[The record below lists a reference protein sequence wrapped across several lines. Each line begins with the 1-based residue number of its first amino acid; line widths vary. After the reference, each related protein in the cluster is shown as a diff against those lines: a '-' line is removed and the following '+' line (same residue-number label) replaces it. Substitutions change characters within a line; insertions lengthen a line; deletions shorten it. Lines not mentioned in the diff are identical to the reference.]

1 MKICVVGLGY
11 LGATHAL
18 AMAKL
23 GHEVLGIDLDTTK
36 VDSLNAGK
44 VAFHEPSLEGA
55 LGRGVAKESRTLRTS
70 YDSAKASELI
80 FICVGTPKTVL
91 SRPVLENHA
100 VFRI

>member
-23 GHEVLGIDLDTTK
+23 GHEVLGIDLETNK

-44 VAFHEPSLEGA
+44 VAFHEPGLEQA
-55 LGRGVAKESRTLRTS
+55 LREA
-70 YDSAKASELI
+70 
-80 FICVGTPKTVL
+80 L
-91 SRPVLENHA
+91 SKK
-100 VFRI
+100 